1 MRKVF
6 ISVFIT
12 VLTFF
17 FFSGCYDAIFQE
29 IRTEVELNEGS
40 ISGFINNIVRF
51 SAAGSG
57 REFLIISDGN
67 LYIKEASSA
76 SAGNWIK
83 LSGFGLPE
91 PVSYSYYDG

>member
-40 ISGFINNIVRF
+40 ISGFINKNNAVVNKRMQT
-51 SAAGSG
+51 
-57 REFLIISDGN
+57 RD
-67 LYIKEASSA
+67 
-76 SAGNWIK
+76 K
-83 LSGFGLPE
+83 LNAKRNRVQE
-91 PVSYSYYDG
+91 RRRQAWR

>member
-40 ISGFINNIVRF
+40 ISRFINNIIRV
-51 SAAGSG
+51 
-57 REFLIISDGN
+57 LMN
-67 LYIKEASSA
+67 EAIW
-76 SAGNWIK
+76 GWL
-83 LSGFGLPE
+83 LSEKRKNFMR
-91 PVSYSYYDG
+91 

>member
-67 LYIKEASSA
+67 LYNAKFKPYNYAVIISCCY
-76 SAGNWIK
+76 W
-83 LSGFGLPE
+83 
-91 PVSYSYYDG
+91 SYDLFIFFIS

>member
-29 IRTEVELNEGS
+29 IRTEVELNEAS
-40 ISGFINNIVRF
+40 FIYKFPSEIMRN
-51 SAAGSG
+51 S
-57 REFLIISDGN
+57 
-67 LYIKEASSA
+67 
-76 SAGNWIK
+76 
-83 LSGFGLPE
+83 LPE
-91 PVSYSYYDG
+91 PAAENLTILFINPEIEPSLSSTSVRISWKIAS